1 MNEITSNKFTNNSE
15 LELIKRAQQGDRKA
29 LAELVKLH
37 ERTVYNF
44 AFKICRDR
52 EKAEHVMQETFLSM
66 VKSIS
71 QFSGK
76 SKLSTWLYTVVSNHC
91 LMLARSEKKREA
103 SEFEEETSFSNSITS
118 SDWKY
123 TPGDVAENNELRETL
138 DEVIKKLPED
148 YRIVF
153 MLRDVEGLST
163 KETAEAMNL
172 SIPAVKSRLHRARA
186 FLRDEL
192 NKKLKE

>member
-1 MNEITSNKFTNNSE
+1 LNNLSSHTE
-15 LELIKRAQQGDRKA
+15 KEQELIAKAQAGDRQA
-29 LAELVKLH
+29 LAELVK
-37 ERTVYNF
+37 EYENTIYNF

-52 EKAEHVMQETFLSM
+52 EKAEHVMQETFFSM

-76 SKLSTWLYTVVSNHC
+76 SKLSTWLYTVTSNHC
-91 LMLARSEKKREA
+91 LMLARSEKKNRA
-103 SEFEEETSFSNSITS
+103 TEFEEENNFTNSIANNE
-118 SDWKY
+118 WQY
-123 TPGDVAENNELRETL
+123 TPSDAIENNELKKIL
-138 DEVIKKLPED
+138 DKAIKKLPED

-163 KETAEAMNL
+163 KETAEIMKL

-186 FLRDEL
+186 FLRNEL
-192 NKKLKE
+192 NKTFSENGN

>member
-1 MNEITSNKFTNNSE
+1 MKKITSNNVDENRLIE
-15 LELIKRAQQGDRKA
+15 LSKQGDRKA

-37 ERTVYNF
+37 EQTVYNF

-66 VKSIS
+66 VRSIS

-103 SEFEEETSFSNSITS
+103 TEFEEETSFSGAVS
-118 SDWKY
+118 SADWKY
-123 TPGDVAENNELRETL
+123 TPSDVAENNELKEVL
-138 DEVIKKLPED
+138 DKVIERLPED
-148 YRIVF
+148 YKIVF

-163 KETAEAMNL
+163 KETAEIMKL
-172 SIPAVKSRLHRARA
+172 SVPAVKSRLHRARA
-186 FLRDEL
+186 FLRNEL
-192 NKKLKE
+192 NNELKDGI